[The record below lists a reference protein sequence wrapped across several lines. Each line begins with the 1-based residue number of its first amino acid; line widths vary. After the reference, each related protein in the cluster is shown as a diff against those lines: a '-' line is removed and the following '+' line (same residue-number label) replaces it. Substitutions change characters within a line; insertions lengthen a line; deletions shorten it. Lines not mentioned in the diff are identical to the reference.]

1 MSEWVWPAYVGI
13 IGGLLVFAVF
23 LVPIL
28 GYQYRQY
35 GRFTWRRLL
44 GASGVSVYLVAL
56 VAYTLLPL
64 PDSRG
69 DWCGFGA
76 PGWQTDPFRFLSDIS
91 DETTGL
97 TLTATLR
104 STVVLQVV
112 FNVFLFI
119 PFGIILRRF
128 LSQSIAT
135 TVLCG
140 LAASFAIEMTQYT
153 GIWRLYDCA
162 YRVADVDDLITNT
175 AGALIGALIAP
186 FVLWW
191 MPRQASLRATRDLAR
206 PVTPWR
212 RWLGMAIDLALFNA
226 IGFALIISYR
236 LILLTFRGELPET
249 PGVMEAILAALVP
262 GLLVFF
268 LPALQGSGASIGQ
281 RTVWLMPDWMEE
293 VTVVRRLTRAAAVG
307 GSYSVFECVSR
318 FPGESAWVTFSGTLA
333 NVILVAAFISI
344 PLTRHNRGLSGV
356 IAGVDMVDERAQV
369 LTKTPQE
376 T

>member
-1 MSEWVWPAYVGI
+1 MGEWVWPAYVGI
-13 IGGLLVFAVF
+13 FGGLFVFALF

-69 DWCGFGA
+69 DWCSFGA
-76 PGWQTDPFRFLSDIS
+76 PGWQTDPFRFLSDIA
-91 DETTGL
+91 DETAGL

-128 LSQSIAT
+128 LSRSLVT
-135 TVLCG
+135 TVFCG
-140 LAASFAIEMTQYT
+140 FAVSLAIEMTQYT
-153 GIWRLYDCA
+153 GIWGLYDCA

-175 AGALIGALIAP
+175 LGALIGAVIAP

-191 MPRQASLRATRDLAR
+191 MPRQATLRATRDLAR

-212 RWLGMAIDLALFNA
+212 RWLGMAIDLALFNF
-226 IGFALIISYR
+226 IGFALIVSYR

-249 PGVMEAILAALVP
+249 PGVVEAALGSLVP
-262 GLLVFF
+262 GVLVFL
-268 LPALQGSGASIGQ
+268 LPALQGSGASMGQ
-281 RTVWLMPDWMEE
+281 RTVWLVPAWVDGA
-293 VTVVRRLTRAAAVG
+293 TLGRRIARAAVG
-307 GSYSVFECVSR
+307 GVYSALQFISQLPLENSW
-318 FPGESAWVTFSGTLA
+318 GTFSGMLA
-333 NVILVAAFISI
+333 NVILVVAFLSI
-344 PLTRHNRGLSGV
+344 PLTHNNRGLSGV
-356 IAGVDMVDERAQV
+356 VAGADMVDERAQV
-369 LTKTPQE
+369 STRMPRE
-376 T
+376 A